1 MDTSGCCNV
10 RWKKTDPDWSTN
22 PLLNQP
28 FEFYTTVNVDT
39 ETKATLHLIVDNFA
53 TVELNGVTIQCP
65 SSSEGWCIEEYRA
78 SCMAWEYR
86 RESVTTDAD
95 DVVPYLW
102 QNEDGEYQEI

>member
-1 MDTSGCCNV
+1 VMYMFPFHIVLNLSHLC
-10 RWKKTDPDWSTN
+10 TD
-22 PLLNQP
+22 
-28 FEFYTTVNVDT
+28 
-39 ETKATLHLIVDNFA
+39 A
-53 TVELNGVTIQCP
+53 ELQKEVLRERKDSIRI
-65 SSSEGWCIEEYRA
+65 EYKEEYRA